1 MITTSSVLLLIDIFV
16 TVINTLLFFLL
27 KLDILAYFTIGYLFL
42 SSIVGILFLIIHRK
56 SIYIDFIENIK
67 YFIPLL
73 FVSITYLYCAICNLN
88 LIISNNQNYLNAH
101 KLLWILF
108 VFFIVI
114 CIGQSCFGFEFIRN
128 KKIISTKK
136 IFISI
141 YLLFRSLLFL
151 LFILTIITI

>member
-67 YFIPLL
+67 YFI
-73 FVSITYLYCAICNLN
+73 
-88 LIISNNQNYLNAH
+88 
-101 KLLWILF
+101 
-108 VFFIVI
+108 
-114 CIGQSCFGFEFIRN
+114 
-128 KKIISTKK
+128 
-136 IFISI
+136 
-141 YLLFRSLLFL
+141 
-151 LFILTIITI
+151 